1 MTKKNLIIVIIL
13 LSIIDLMAAGWY
25 VSRRIEAS
33 GKSQSLFG
41 QRDEDEEIVMADTI
55 TSESQ
60 PDVFDKVQHNTYY
73 FIANSPAVNGNPSSR
88 YTSIKHVKVKWP
100 LKVNGEDDLE
110 ELNKELIKKA
120 FNNNLS
126 ELKEARYK
134 YLNTPTFNKPVGD
147 DYRSL
152 VEAPKIVPV
161 YGNVSQVL
169 VYPHMTSLRLLVM
182 EIDQVEYNGSST
194 FKSHAFVHYDRMNQ
208 RVLSRLDILTA
219 DVGKESKLLKLINSK
234 IDDLNKG
241 RGEYNQIQHAM
252 NVPIEICCSKKGILF
267 QFQNNTISHEPLEI
281 LIDYDKLKPFFS
293 KKFEQLMD
301 VNGEYSI
308 FSEKL
313 KPEPINETKQA
324 PVVNKHKQP
333 KKPSYNNFYNNNYRK
348 SKPTQTRRK
357 MYNGEGHK
365 SARYNHAAKQSWRH
379 HPR

>member
-1 MTKKNLIIVIIL
+1 
-13 LSIIDLMAAGWY
+13 
-25 VSRRIEAS
+25 
-33 GKSQSLFG
+33 
-41 QRDEDEEIVMADTI
+41 
-55 TSESQ
+55 
-60 PDVFDKVQHNTYY
+60 
-73 FIANSPAVNGNPSSR
+73 
-88 YTSIKHVKVKWP
+88 
-100 LKVNGEDDLE
+100 
-110 ELNKELIKKA
+110 
-120 FNNNLS
+120 
-126 ELKEARYK
+126 
-134 YLNTPTFNKPVGD
+134 
-147 DYRSL
+147 
-152 VEAPKIVPV
+152 
-161 YGNVSQVL
+161 
-169 VYPHMTSLRLLVM
+169 
-182 EIDQVEYNGSST
+182 
-194 FKSHAFVHYDRMNQ
+194 
-208 RVLSRLDILTA
+208 
-219 DVGKESKLLKLINSK
+219 
-234 IDDLNKG
+234 
-241 RGEYNQIQHAM
+241 M